1 MNSKKISR
9 ILLQVVAVIAIFAA
23 LFWYVGSSSSGE
35 GKSLLEILS
44 NINPYYLALA
54 FASYFGIN
62 VFFTIRLQRVL
73 AREGVKTSFG
83 KTLLAQ
89 YAGMLSSDVTP
100 GRSGYILT
108 PVYLKDQNVPAPV
121 SLSGILGIQSI
132 EFLAKVLG
140 GTLALVF
147 LVQTTTLNQ
156 ELLILASAGIGLM
169 LLGAILL
176 ILMSTSQRAIAVIQ
190 RIANHRFIARF
201 TGGLLGKLEEYAENA
216 KKIRK
221 AFPEI
226 AVLTLACWVLK
237 GFEWY
242 FVSLALSMTLGL
254 SPLLT
259 WLAFFLIHPL
269 VTALGFVPIT
279 PAGLG
284 AQEWGIVLV
293 LGFFAVD
300 PTTALSF
307 ALVARAL
314 LIIEDLIGVPQIV
327 KTSSLLFTRKTKT
340 ITPNPPVTE

>member
-1 MNSKKISR
+1 LNSKKISR

-190 RIANHRFIARF
+190 RIANYRLIARF

-216 KKIRK
+216 KKTRK